1 MKWIYN
7 RFFYFFS
14 KCGGY
19 HVDLNKAF
27 LEGIDDLDCDEQM
40 SKFLKKILK
49 YEFDLNKNRNQT
61 QTDISEQYRNWI
73 ENFSDGD

>member
-1 MKWIYN
+1 M
-7 RFFYFFS
+7 
-14 KCGGY
+14 
-19 HVDLNKAF
+19 DLNKAF